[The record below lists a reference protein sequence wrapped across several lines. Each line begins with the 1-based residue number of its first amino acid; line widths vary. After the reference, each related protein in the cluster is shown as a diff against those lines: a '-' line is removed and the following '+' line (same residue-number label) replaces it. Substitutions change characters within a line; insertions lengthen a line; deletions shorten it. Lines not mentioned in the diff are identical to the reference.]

1 MKINFENNDYTLKV
15 SWYKNDKRI
24 CVYLENAEET
34 LNITNND
41 SSINIKENNLAFLD
55 SFVIESGLIETLKEK
70 KIINNVYRYEF
81 FDVCELNF
89 DTLIS
94 FDPTGMKEFLSIKKE
109 SVLALAS
116 DSEEQP
122 GNAA

>member
-1 MKINFENNDYTLKV
+1 MHNRAV
-15 SWYKNDKRI
+15 
-24 CVYLENAEET
+24 NA
-34 LNITNND
+34 IQP
-41 SSINIKENNLAFLD
+41 F
-55 SFVIESGLIETLKEK
+55 KEK

-109 SVLALAS
+109 I
-116 DSEEQP
+116 
-122 GNAA
+122 

>member
-70 KIINNVYRYEF
+70 KIINNVNRYEF

-109 SVLALAS
+109 I
-116 DSEEQP
+116 
-122 GNAA
+122 

>member
-109 SVLALAS
+109 RVLALAS

>member
-41 SSINIKENNLAFLD
+41 SYINIKENNLAFLD

-109 SVLALAS
+109 I
-116 DSEEQP
+116 
-122 GNAA
+122 

>member
-24 CVYLENAEET
+24 CVYLENAE
-34 LNITNND
+34 
-41 SSINIKENNLAFLD
+41 
-55 SFVIESGLIETLKEK
+55 ETLKEK

-109 SVLALAS
+109 I
-116 DSEEQP
+116 
-122 GNAA
+122 

>member
-81 FDVCELNF
+81 LMYVN
-89 DTLIS
+89 
-94 FDPTGMKEFLSIKKE
+94 
-109 SVLALAS
+109 
-116 DSEEQP
+116 
-122 GNAA
+122 